1 MFDWKKIERP
11 VIGLAPMAD
20 FTDLPFGL
28 MCKKFGAQIIFREM
42 VSADAIVY
50 GNKKTLDM
58 LKIDK
63 RERPVIQ
70 QIFGRDPKLMAE
82 AAKIIYKKSS
92 PDGIDINMGCPARK
106 VVNNFHGAALMKDAA
121 TAVKIIKTVKK
132 AVPVPVSVKT
142 RLGWSNKEE
151 ILSFAPLLEKAGA
164 DAICIHGRTKKQG
177 YEGSADWK
185 IIGEVKQKLKI
196 PLLAN
201 GGIFT
206 REDID
211 ECLSVT
217 GADGVLIARGDLG
230 HPWIFEKRNRE
241 EISLE
246 EKISVILEHAQLQVK
261 KYGDYG
267 MILFRKH
274 LAYYF
279 KGVPSSHQIKQ
290 QLVQVSNLKQL
301 KELLKAYQQNQ
312 IS

>member
-1 MFDWKKIERP
+1 
-11 VIGLAPMAD
+11 MAD

-28 MCKKFGAQIIFREM
+28 ICKKFGARIIFREM

-50 GNKKTLDM
+50 GNKKTLEM
-58 LKIDK
+58 LKIDR

-70 QIFGRDPKLMAE
+70 QIFGRVPEIMAK
-82 AAKIIYKKSS
+82 AAKIIYKTSR

-106 VVNNFHGAALMKDAA
+106 VVSNFHGAALMKEPKVAA
-121 TAVKIIKTVKK
+121 KIVEAVK
-132 AVPVPVSVKT
+132 AAAPVPISVKT

-151 ILSFAPLLEKAGA
+151 ILLFAPILEKAGA
-164 DAICIHGRTKKQG
+164 DAICVHGRTKKQG
-177 YEGSADWK
+177 YAGAADWNT
-185 IIGEVKQKLKI
+185 IGEVRKKIKI

-217 GADGVLIARGDLG
+217 GADGVLLARGALG

-241 EISLE
+241 EINLE
-246 EKISVILEHAQLQVK
+246 EKINVILEHARLQVK

-267 MILFRKH
+267 LVLFRKH

-279 KGVPSSHQIKQ
+279 RSVPSSHQIKR
-290 QLVQVSNLKQL
+290 QLVQISNIKQL
-301 KELLKAYQQNQ
+301 KEILKSYKQNQ

>member
-1 MFDWKKIERP
+1 MFNWNKIKQP
-11 VIGLAPMAD
+11 LIGLAPMAD

-50 GNKKTLDM
+50 GNKKTLEM
-58 LKIDK
+58 TKINK

-70 QIFGRDPKLMAE
+70 QIFGCDPKLMAE
-82 AAKIIYKKSS
+82 AAKIIYKKSR
-92 PDGIDINMGCPARK
+92 PDGIDINMGCSARK
-106 VVNNFHGAALMKDAA
+106 VVNNFHGAALMKDIAV
-121 TAVKIIKTVKK
+121 AVKIVQAVKK
-132 AVPVPVSVKT
+132 AVPLPISVKT

-164 DAICIHGRTKKQG
+164 DALCLHGRTKKQG

-185 IIGEVKQKLKI
+185 IIGEIKQKLKI

-217 GADGVLIARGDLG
+217 GADGILIARGALG

-246 EKISVILEHAQLQVK
+246 EKINVILEHAQLQIK

-274 LAYYF
+274 LAYYL

-290 QLVQVSNLKQL
+290 QLVQVSNLKQIKDIL
-301 KELLKAYQQNQ
+301 KTYQQNQ